1 MLGGPFTSC
10 ATLIDEIFAS
20 FFTGFILK
28 ASHAK
33 EIKAS
38 KGNQLFFVIN
48 RKYCKQ

>member
-38 KGNQLFFVIN
+38 KETNYSL
-48 RKYCKQ
+48 

>member
-10 ATLIDEIFAS
+10 ATLIDQIFAS
-20 FFTGFILK
+20 LFSRFILK

-38 KGNQLFFVIN
+38 KEAN
-48 RKYCKQ
+48 YCL